1 MYDSI
6 NNNIKVFQ
14 ERFLNAC
21 SKSSRKPSDVSI
33 IAVSKK
39 KESSIIRNVYESGYE
54 NFGENFAQ
62 ELAKKSEELKELDI
76 IWHFIGPI
84 QSNKVNLVAA
94 SANWVHS
101 IDREKIILKLN
112 SACKEIDKVMNVC
125 IQVNIDNED
134 TKSGIHPDN
143 LLEFSNL
150 LKEYPN
156 LKLRG
161 MMVLPK
167 LSDDLLHNEKVMRKC
182 FALHANLKL
191 VHPDA
196 NILSMGTTS
205 DFESAIKCGS
215 SMIRVGESI
224 FGKRL

>member
-1 MYDSI
+1 MYDLI

-14 ERFLNAC
+14 ERFLEAC
-21 SKSSRKPSDVSI
+21 SKFSRQPSDVLI

-39 KESSIIRNVYESGYE
+39 KESSIIRNVYESGFE

-62 ELAKKSEELKELDI
+62 ELAKKSEELKDLHI

-84 QSNKVNLVAA
+84 QSNKVNRVAA
-94 SANWVHS
+94 NANWVHS

-150 LKEYPN
+150 LKDYPN
-156 LKLRG
+156 LKLKG

-167 LSDDLLHNEKVMRKC
+167 LSDDLLHNEKVMR
-182 FALHANLKL
+182 
-191 VHPDA
+191 
-196 NILSMGTTS
+196 
-205 DFESAIKCGS
+205 
-215 SMIRVGESI
+215 
-224 FGKRL
+224 

>member
-1 MYDSI
+1 MHDSI
-6 NNNIKVFQ
+6 NNNLELFQ
-14 ERFLNAC
+14 ERFLAACFNADI
-21 SKSSRKPSDVSI
+21 KPADVLT

-39 KESSIIRNVYESGYE
+39 KDISIIKKVYQHGFK

-62 ELAKKSEELKELDI
+62 ELAQKSDELTSLDI
-76 IWHFIGPI
+76 TWHFIGPI

-94 SANWVHS
+94 NANWVHS

-112 SACKEIDKVMNVC
+112 SACKEIGKVMNVC

-143 LLEFSNL
+143 LLEFSNI
-150 LKEYPN
+150 LKDYPN
-156 LKLRG
+156 LKLKG

-167 LSDDLLHNEKVMRKC
+167 LSDDLLHNEKVMGKC